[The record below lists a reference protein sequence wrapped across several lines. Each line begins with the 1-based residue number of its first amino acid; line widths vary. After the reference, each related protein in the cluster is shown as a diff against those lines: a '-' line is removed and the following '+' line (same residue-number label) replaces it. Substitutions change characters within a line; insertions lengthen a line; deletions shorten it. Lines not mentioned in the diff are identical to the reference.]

1 MGPSRMKPAPRFRR
15 DGPDLWIEAAYAILS
30 REGHLGL
37 TIEQL
42 TTRTG
47 KTRGS
52 FYHHFG
58 SMDGFVA
65 QLLAD
70 WRESNTERIARL
82 AELDPEPAAR
92 RALIHGE
99 AMRLDARVEIAIRNW
114 AGTNRRVLDA
124 SSDVDQRRLE
134 VLIRD
139 VVALSEKNGSNL
151 PPRESEMLARLE
163 YATFVGAQLLAFEG
177 KLDAVTEIGGLYDE
191 MLLVFL
197 KHR

>member
-1 MGPSRMKPAPRFRR
+1 MKPAPRFRR
-15 DGPDLWIEAAYAILS
+15 DGPDLWIESAYAILS

-58 SMDGFVA
+58 SMDGFVS

-70 WRESNTERIARL
+70 WREGNTERLARL
-82 AELDPEPAAR
+82 AELDPEPSVR

-114 AGTNRRVLDA
+114 AGTDHRVRDA
-124 SSDVDQRRLE
+124 SSEVDRRRLE

-139 VVALSEKNGSNL
+139 LVDLAEKSGSNL
-151 PPRESEMLARLE
+151 PPRDAEMLARLE
-163 YATFVGAQLLAFEG
+163 YATFLGAQLLAPDG
-177 KLDAVTEIGGLYDE
+177 KLDALTDIGRLYDE
-191 MLLVFL
+191 MLMVFL
-197 KHR
+197 KNRLA